1 MFSDDEIQS
10 AQGSALNLNGHVGT
24 FTNGTSKVQEDGMS
38 DDDDDMPLVCARSI
52 QYIHTYLL

>member
-10 AQGSALNLNGHVGT
+10 AQGSALNGHVA
-24 FTNGTSKVQEDGMS
+24 FTNGTSKVHEDDMS

-52 QYIHTYLL
+52 QYIHPYLL

>member
-10 AQGSALNLNGHVGT
+10 AQGSALNGHVGT
-24 FTNGTSKVQEDGMS
+24 NGFSKVQQDGMS

-52 QYIHTYLL
+52 QYTHPYLL